1 MNVDEIKDALSLA
14 QAAYKASLRGA
25 RTMSWNGRTV
35 QLGDP
40 DMYYKEVGRLESAL
54 QSAQAPGGGSLLG
67 ISLVRFN
74 DNG

>member
-1 MNVDEIKDALSLA
+1 MNVDEITAALSLA
-14 QAAYKASLRGA
+14 KSAYKASLRGA
-25 RTMSWNGRTV
+25 RTMSWNGRTI

-40 DMYYKEVGRLESAL
+40 DMYYKEIGRLESAL
-54 QSAQAPGGGSLLG
+54 QSAQTSGGGSLLG